1 MIQRFLKAVIVMLP
15 ASVTSGYRM
24 RQQDS
29 TMDNIIYE
37 LVLIFA
43 GAAVTATLFLYLK
56 QPIIL
61 AYIAL
66 GVAIGPSGLQ
76 LINSPEHIEHLSHVG
91 IILLLFLIGLNL
103 RPDKMVGLFG
113 KLSLL
118 TLVTSI
124 IFMSFI
130 MLAAV
135 LLGFPLLDSLIIGA
149 ALMFSSTIIG
159 LKLLPTTTLH
169 HKHRGE
175 MMVSV
180 LLLQDILAIIII
192 LLISGGQENNIT
204 LTVPLLFLK
213 LILLTALSFYVVK
226 YVITALYIKFDTLR
240 EYTFLMSLGWGLMVA
255 GSAEAIGLS
264 FEMGAFVAGVSIATL
279 PIALVIA
286 EELKP
291 LRDFFLILFFFSIGA
306 QFDLM
311 VMKDVILPGVVIA
324 LIVVLVKPLIY
335 RWGFNFSGE
344 KDYVSVELGIR
355 LGQASE
361 FSLLVAY
368 SALIS
373 GIIDQRSTYLI
384 QTVVILT
391 FVISTYWVINKYPT
405 PIASVAS
412 QRRD

>member
-1 MIQRFLKAVIVMLP
+1 
-15 ASVTSGYRM
+15 
-24 RQQDS
+24 
-29 TMDNIIYE
+29 MDNIIFE

-43 GAAVTATLFLYLK
+43 GAAVFATLFLYLK

-66 GVAIGPSGLQ
+66 GVVIGPSGLG
-76 LINSPEHIEHLSHVG
+76 LINNPDHIAHLSHIG

-103 RPDKMVGLFG
+103 RPDRLIGLFG
-113 KLSLL
+113 KLSVL
-118 TLVTSI
+118 TLVTSV
-124 IFMSFI
+124 IFMSI
-130 MLAAV
+130 TMLAAF
-135 LLGFPLLDSLIIGA
+135 LMGFPFIQSLVIGA

-159 LKLLPTTTLH
+159 LKLIPATTLH

-175 MMVSV
+175 MIVSV
-180 LLLQDILAIIII
+180 LLLQDVLAIIII

-204 LTVPLLFLK
+204 LTVSLLILK
-213 LILLTALSFYVVK
+213 LIVLTLVSFYVVK
-226 YVITALYIKFDTLR
+226 FVITALYIKFDTIR

-255 GSAEAIGLS
+255 GAAEYIGLS

-306 QFDLM
+306 QFDLL
-311 VMKDVILPGVVIA
+311 VMRDVILPG
-324 LIVVLVKPLIY
+324 IVVAVTIVMAKPMVY
-335 RWGFNFSGE
+335 RWSFNISGE
-344 KDYVSVELGIR
+344 KDYVSKELGIR

-368 SALIS
+368 SALVS
-373 GIIDQRSTYLI
+373 GVIDQRSTYLI

-405 PIASVAS
+405 PISSEASK
-412 QRRD
+412 RRD

>member
-1 MIQRFLKAVIVMLP
+1 
-15 ASVTSGYRM
+15 
-24 RQQDS
+24 
-29 TMDNIIYE
+29 MDNIIFE
-37 LVLIFA
+37 IVLIFA
-43 GAAVTATLFLYLK
+43 GAAILATLFLYLK

-66 GVAIGPSGLQ
+66 GVAIGPSGAG
-76 LINSPEHIEHLSHVG
+76 LIDNPHHIEQLSHIG

-103 RPDKMVGLFG
+103 RPDRMVGLFG
-113 KLSLL
+113 KVSAL
-118 TLVTSI
+118 TLITSL
-124 IFMSFI
+124 IFMSLI

-135 LLGFPLLDSLIIGA
+135 AMGFPLLQSLVIGA
-149 ALMFSSTIIG
+149 ALMFSSTIVG
-159 LKLLPTTTLH
+159 LKLIPTTTLH

-175 MMVSV
+175 MMVTV

-192 LLISGGQENNIT
+192 LLITGGQESNIP
-204 LTVPLLFLK
+204 LTVAFLIFK
-213 LILLTALSFYVVK
+213 LVLLTVISFYVVK
-226 YVITALYIKFDTLR
+226 YVITTLYIKFDTIR
-240 EYTFLMSLGWGLMVA
+240 EHTFLMSLGWGLMVA
-255 GSAEAIGLS
+255 GTAEYVGLS

-279 PIALVIA
+279 PIALIIA

-311 VMKDVILPGVVIA
+311 VMQDVILPGIVIA
-324 LIVVLVKPLIY
+324 VLIVLAKPLVY
-335 RWGFNFSGE
+335 RWSFNITGE
-344 KDYVSVELGIR
+344 KDYISTELGIR

-368 SALIS
+368 SALAS
-373 GIIDQRSTYLI
+373 GLIDQRSSYLI
-384 QTVVILT
+384 QAVVILT

-405 PIASVAS
+405 PISSVAS

>member
-1 MIQRFLKAVIVMLP
+1 
-15 ASVTSGYRM
+15 
-24 RQQDS
+24 
-29 TMDNIIYE
+29 MDNIIFE

-43 GAAVTATLFLYLK
+43 GAAILATLFLYLK

-66 GVAIGPSGLQ
+66 GVAIGPSGVG
-76 LINSPEHIEHLSHVG
+76 LINNPDHIEQLSHIG

-103 RPDKMVGLFG
+103 RPDRMVGLFG

-118 TLVTSI
+118 TLITSI
-124 IFMSFI
+124 IFLSI
-130 MLAAV
+130 TMLAAF
-135 LLGFPLLDSLIIGA
+135 LMGFPLLQSLIVGA

-159 LKLLPTTTLH
+159 LKLIPTTTLH

-175 MMVSV
+175 MIVSV

-192 LLISGGQENNIT
+192 LLISGGQENNIL
-204 LTVPLLFLK
+204 LTVSLLFLK
-213 LILLTALSFYVVK
+213 LILLTVISFYVVK
-226 YVITALYIKFDTLR
+226 YVITALYIKFDTIR
-240 EYTFLMSLGWGLMVA
+240 EHTFLMSLGWGLMVA
-255 GSAEAIGLS
+255 GIAEYIGLT
-264 FEMGAFVAGVSIATL
+264 FEMGAFIAGVSIATL

-306 QFDLM
+306 QFDLL
-311 VMKDVILPGVVIA
+311 VMRDVILPGIVIA
-324 LIVVLVKPLIY
+324 LIIVLAKPLIY
-335 RWGFNFSGE
+335 RWSFNIAGE
-344 KDYVSVELGIR
+344 KDYVSTELGVR

-368 SALIS
+368 SALVS
-373 GIIDQRSTYLI
+373 GLIDQRSSYLI

-405 PIASVAS
+405 PISSEAS

>member
-1 MIQRFLKAVIVMLP
+1 
-15 ASVTSGYRM
+15 
-24 RQQDS
+24 
-29 TMDNIIYE
+29 MDNIISE

-43 GAAVTATLFLYLK
+43 GAAILATLFLYLK

-61 AYIAL
+61 AYIVL
-66 GVAIGPSGLQ
+66 GVAIGPSGVG
-76 LINSPEHIEHLSHVG
+76 LIDNPHHIEQLSHIG

-103 RPDKMVGLFG
+103 RPDRMAGLFG
-113 KLSLL
+113 RVSAL
-118 TLVTSI
+118 TLITSV
-124 IFMSFI
+124 IFMSLTT
-130 MLAAV
+130 LAAM
-135 LLGFPLLDSLIIGA
+135 LMGFALVQSLVVGA
-149 ALMFSSTIIG
+149 ALMFSSTIVG
-159 LKLLPTTTLH
+159 LKLVPTTTLH

-192 LLISGGQENNIT
+192 LLITGGQENNIP
-204 LTVPLLFLK
+204 LTVSLLLLKLFL
-213 LILLTALSFYVVK
+213 LTVISFYVVK
-226 YVITALYIKFDTLR
+226 YVITALYIKFDTIH
-240 EYTFLMSLGWGLMVA
+240 EHTFLMSLGWGLMVA
-255 GSAEAIGLS
+255 GAADYIGLS

-306 QFDLM
+306 QFDLT
-311 VMKDVILPGVVIA
+311 VMKDVILPGIVIA
-324 LIVVLVKPLIY
+324 LVIVMVKPIIY
-335 RWGFNFSGE
+335 RWGFNLGGE
-344 KDYVSVELGIR
+344 KDYVSKELGIR

-368 SALIS
+368 AALVS
-373 GIIDQRSTYLI
+373 GLIDQRSSYLI

-405 PIASVAS
+405 PISSEASR
-412 QRRD
+412 RRD

>member
-1 MIQRFLKAVIVMLP
+1 
-15 ASVTSGYRM
+15 
-24 RQQDS
+24 
-29 TMDNIIYE
+29 MDNIIVE

-43 GAAVTATLFLYLK
+43 GAAILATLFLYLK

-66 GVAIGPSGLQ
+66 GVAIGPSGIG
-76 LINSPEHIEHLSHVG
+76 LINNPHHIEQLSQVG

-103 RPDKMVGLFG
+103 RPDRMAGLVGRV
-113 KLSLL
+113 SAL
-118 TLVTSI
+118 TLVTSVL
-124 IFMSFI
+124 FMSLTT
-130 MLAAV
+130 LAA
-135 LLGFPLLDSLIIGA
+135 LLMGYPLVQGLVIGA
-149 ALMFSSTIIG
+149 ALMFSSTIVG
-159 LKLLPTTTLH
+159 LKLIPTTTLH

-192 LLISGGQENNIT
+192 LLLTGGQENNIP
-204 LTVPLLFLK
+204 LTVSLLLLK
-213 LILLTALSFYVVK
+213 LILLTAISFLVVK
-226 YVITALYIKFDTLR
+226 YVITALYIKFDTIH
-240 EYTFLMSLGWGLMVA
+240 EHTFLMSLGWGLMVA
-255 GSAEAIGLS
+255 GAAEYIGLS

-306 QFDLM
+306 QFDLL
-311 VMKDVILPGVVIA
+311 VMEDVILPGIVIA
-324 LIVVLVKPLIY
+324 LIVVLAKPLIY
-335 RWGFNFSGE
+335 RWGFNLTGE
-344 KDYVSVELGIR
+344 QDYVSKELGIR

-368 SALIS
+368 TALAS
-373 GIIDQRSTYLI
+373 GLIDQKSSYLI

-405 PIASVAS
+405 PISSEAS

>member
-1 MIQRFLKAVIVMLP
+1 
-15 ASVTSGYRM
+15 
-24 RQQDS
+24 
-29 TMDNIIYE
+29 MDNIIFE

-43 GAAVTATLFLYLK
+43 GAAILATLFLYLR

-66 GVAIGPSGLQ
+66 GVAIGPSGIG
-76 LINSPEHIEHLSHVG
+76 LINNPDHIEQLSHIG

-103 RPDKMVGLFG
+103 RPDRMVGLFG
-113 KLSLL
+113 KLSVL
-118 TLVTSI
+118 TLVTSV
-124 IFMSFI
+124 IFMSLT
-130 MLAAV
+130 MLAA
-135 LLGFPLLDSLIIGA
+135 LSMGFPFLQSMVIGA
-149 ALMFSSTIIG
+149 ALMFSSTIVG
-159 LKLLPTTTLH
+159 LKLIPTTTLH

-192 LLISGGQENNIT
+192 LLITGGQESNIP
-204 LTVPLLFLK
+204 LTVSLLMLK
-213 LILLTALSFYVVK
+213 LVVLTVVSFYVVK
-226 YVITALYIKFDTLR
+226 YVITALYIKFDTIR
-240 EYTFLMSLGWGLMVA
+240 EHTFLMSLGWGLMVA
-255 GSAEAIGLS
+255 GTAEYVGLS

-306 QFDLM
+306 QFDLL
-311 VMKDVILPGVVIA
+311 VMRDVILPGSVIA
-324 LIVVLVKPLIY
+324 LIIVLAKPLIY
-335 RWGFNFSGE
+335 RWSFNITGE
-344 KDYVSVELGIR
+344 KDYVSKELGIR

-368 SALIS
+368 SALLS
-373 GIIDQRSTYLI
+373 GLIDQRSTYLI
-384 QTVVILT
+384 QTVVVLT

-405 PIASVAS
+405 PISSEAS

>member
-1 MIQRFLKAVIVMLP
+1 
-15 ASVTSGYRM
+15 
-24 RQQDS
+24 
-29 TMDNIIYE
+29 MDNIIFE

-43 GAAVTATLFLYLK
+43 GAAVLATLFLYLK

-61 AYIAL
+61 AYIFL

-76 LINSPEHIEHLSHVG
+76 LINNPHHIEQLSHIG

-113 KLSLL
+113 KVSAL
-118 TLVTSI
+118 TLATSLA
-124 IFMSFI
+124 FMSLI
-130 MLAAV
+130 MLTTW
-135 LLGFPLLDSLIIGA
+135 LLGFPIMHCLIIGA

-159 LKLLPTTTLH
+159 LKLIPTTTLH

-192 LLISGGQENNIT
+192 LLISGGQENNIPLT
-204 LTVPLLFLK
+204 LSLLFLK
-213 LILLTALSFYVVK
+213 LILLTVVSFYVVK
-226 YVITALYIKFDTLR
+226 YVITALYIKFDTIR
-240 EYTFLMSLGWGLMVA
+240 EHTFLMSLGWGLMVA
-255 GSAEAIGLS
+255 GIAEYIGLS

-306 QFDLM
+306 QFDLI
-311 VMKDVILPGVVIA
+311 VMKDVILPGAVVA
-324 LIVVLVKPLIY
+324 LVIISSKPPIY
-335 RWGFNFSGE
+335 RWAFNIAGE
-344 KDYVSVELGIR
+344 KDYVSAELGIR

-368 SALIS
+368 SALMS
-373 GIIDQRSTYLI
+373 NVIDQRSTYLI

-391 FVISTYWVINKYPT
+391 FVVSTYWIINKYPT
-405 PIASVAS
+405 PIASEAS

>member
-1 MIQRFLKAVIVMLP
+1 
-15 ASVTSGYRM
+15 
-24 RQQDS
+24 
-29 TMDNIIYE
+29 MDNIIYE

-43 GAAVTATLFLYLK
+43 GAAALATLFLYLK

-66 GVAIGPSGLQ
+66 GVAIGPSGLR
-76 LINSPEHIEHLSHVG
+76 LIDNPEHIEHLSHVG

-103 RPDKMVGLFG
+103 RPDRMIGLFG
-113 KLSLL
+113 KVSML
-118 TLVTSI
+118 TLATSL
-124 IFMSFI
+124 IFMSTI
-130 MLAAV
+130 MLVAMM
-135 LLGFPLLDSLIIGA
+135 LGYAFLHSLIIGA

-180 LLLQDILAIIII
+180 LLLQDILAIVII
-192 LLISGGQENNIT
+192 LLISGGQENNIP
-204 LTVPLLFLK
+204 LTVSLLFLK
-213 LILLTALSFYVVK
+213 LILLTLISFFAVK
-226 YVITALYIKFDTLR
+226 YIITALYTKFDTIR
-240 EYTFLMSLGWGLMVA
+240 EHTFLMSLGWGLLIA
-255 GSAEAIGLS
+255 GAAEAIGLS

-279 PIALVIA
+279 PISLVIA

-311 VMKDVILPGVVIA
+311 VMKDVVLAGA
-324 LIVVLVKPLIY
+324 LIAFIIVLIKPLVY
-335 RWGFNFSGE
+335 RWGFNIAGE
-344 KDYVSVELGIR
+344 KDYISAELGIR

-373 GIIDQRSTYLI
+373 GVIDLRSTYLI

-405 PIASVAS
+405 PISSVAS

>member
-1 MIQRFLKAVIVMLP
+1 
-15 ASVTSGYRM
+15 
-24 RQQDS
+24 
-29 TMDNIIYE
+29 MDNIIFE

-43 GAAVTATLFLYLK
+43 GAAILATLFLYLR

-66 GVAIGPSGLQ
+66 GVAIGPSGIG
-76 LINSPEHIEHLSHVG
+76 LINNPDHIEQLSHIG

-103 RPDKMVGLFG
+103 RPDRMVGLFG
-113 KLSLL
+113 KLSVL
-118 TLVTSI
+118 TLVTSV
-124 IFMSFI
+124 IFMSLT
-130 MLAAV
+130 MLAA
-135 LLGFPLLDSLIIGA
+135 LSMGFPFLQSMVIGA
-149 ALMFSSTIIG
+149 ALMFSSTIVG
-159 LKLLPTTTLH
+159 LKLIPTTTLH

-192 LLISGGQENNIT
+192 LLITGGQESNIP
-204 LTVPLLFLK
+204 LTVSLLLLK
-213 LILLTALSFYVVK
+213 LMLLTVISFYFVK
-226 YVITALYIKFDTLR
+226 YVITALYVKFDTIH
-240 EYTFLMSLGWGLMVA
+240 EHTFLMSLGWGLMVA
-255 GSAEAIGLS
+255 GTAEYIGLS

-279 PIALVIA
+279 PIAMVIA

-306 QFDLM
+306 QFDLL
-311 VMKDVILPGVVIA
+311 VMRDVILPGIVIA
-324 LIVVLVKPLIY
+324 LVIVLAKPLIY
-335 RWGFNFSGE
+335 RWSFNITGE
-344 KDYVSVELGIR
+344 KDYVSKELGIR

-368 SALIS
+368 SALLS
-373 GIIDQRSTYLI
+373 GLIDQRSTYLI
-384 QTVVILT
+384 QTVVVLT

-405 PIASVAS
+405 PISSEAS